1 MKVKRAVI
9 TVELVP
15 ESLSEDNK
23 KIVSEL
29 VSWFREENALIPWI
43 KSVKEVVVKDC

>member
-9 TVELVP
+9 IVELVP

-23 KIVSEL
+23 QIISEL
-29 VSWFREENALIPWI
+29 VSWFKEENALIPWV
-43 KSVKEVVVKDC
+43 KNVKEVVIEDC